1 MKANPEEVVRKYI
14 SAKDNHEWDR
24 LIALLDPEFTS
35 SDPSVPEPVK
45 GIQAVS
51 QYFPMLEQ
59 VPMKTKILTMMSK
72 GEDVA
77 AELAVTCTIQEDGA
91 PRSFTVTFAKFYRVN
106 SKGLLVDEREY
117 SDTATKFKALGH
129 DAAGAFGSF
138 GGVETVTPETTEKEA
153 ENEKDEVVTTGLTPK
168 AIFETRVAEN
178 LKSNLDKLVG
188 VDAIC
193 QFNITGNSGG
203 SWYVDMTVTPPM
215 VIAGT
220 NDKAKCTI
228 TCADKVIVGIMSGK
242 INATLAF
249 LTNKMK
255 ITGDIGLASVL
266 RVILN

>member
-1 MKANPEEVVRKYI
+1 MKVNPEEVVRKYI

-59 VPMKTKILTMMSK
+59 VPMETKILTMMSK

-77 AELAVTCTIQEDGA
+77 AELAVTCTIQEDGV

-106 SKGLLVDEREY
+106 SKGLPRGRARILRHCHQVY
-117 SDTATKFKALGH
+117 SAGH
-129 DAAGAFGSF
+129 DAAAAFGSF
-138 GGVETVTPETTEKEA
+138 SGDETVTPETTE
-153 ENEKDEVVTTGLTPK
+153 NEKVEVVTTGLTPK
-168 AIFETRVAEN
+168 TIFETRVAEN
-178 LKSNLDKLVG
+178 LKSNLDKLAG

-220 NDKAKCTI
+220 SDKAKCTI

-255 ITGDIGLASVL
+255 ITGDMGLASVL
-266 RVILN
+266 RMILT